1 MKFNKLK
8 ESWKNYLSSFKQRSR
23 LIYLFLI
30 DTGAFSIIFLVFYW
44 FSNYLQT
51 KSQDILQGRTAEEVQ
66 KLLSTSADPQQV
78 LPFLVNIRSFLL
90 ISLVLLVLIIVGA
103 LFLFSYSRAMIWNR
117 LQHKKVTKFWRWN
130 LLNLSLIFPLIVFG
144 IVYLIVKLISTIFIN
159 LPFKLAPLF
168 TTQYP
173 QFVDNLTSI
182 FNNAVGFYAVL
193 LMSLII
199 FLIYY
204 SFAQSY
210 KVWDSIG
217 NGFSLFKKNLKPLLV
232 LGLFAALTGLILTVI
247 TIPLRKMFLYS
258 PVISAISSLIIAS
271 LYFAWLRIYL
281 LKTIHHEH

>member
-103 LFLFSYSRAMIWNR
+103 LFLF
-117 LQHKKVTKFWRWN
+117 
-130 LLNLSLIFPLIVFG
+130 
-144 IVYLIVKLISTIFIN
+144 
-159 LPFKLAPLF
+159 
-168 TTQYP
+168 
-173 QFVDNLTSI
+173 
-182 FNNAVGFYAVL
+182 
-193 LMSLII
+193 
-199 FLIYY
+199 
-204 SFAQSY
+204 
-210 KVWDSIG
+210 
-217 NGFSLFKKNLKPLLV
+217 
-232 LGLFAALTGLILTVI
+232 
-247 TIPLRKMFLYS
+247 
-258 PVISAISSLIIAS
+258 
-271 LYFAWLRIYL
+271 
-281 LKTIHHEH
+281 